1 MNVRK
6 LKAKRVEFGLS
17 QKDLAKVLGISTK
30 TMCIKE
36 CDNRNRFTF
45 DEIITITS
53 NNQIIASG
61 FPFLTYKRY
70 NPKDFIKSR
79 LAWSTT
85 EFSIESR

>member
-36 CDNRNRFTF
+36 CDNRNRFNI
-45 DEIITITS
+45 DEIITIAQEMRLS
-53 NNQIIASG
+53 IKDINDIFFDG
-61 FPFLTYKRY
+61 KLPFV
-70 NPKDFIKSR
+70 
-79 LAWSTT
+79 
-85 EFSIESR
+85 

>member
-45 DEIITITS
+45 DEIITIAREFRLS
-53 NNQIIASG
+53 LKDINDMFFDG
-61 FPFLTYKRY
+61 KLPFV
-70 NPKDFIKSR
+70 
-79 LAWSTT
+79 
-85 EFSIESR
+85 

>member
-45 DEIITITS
+45 DEIITIAREFRLS
-53 NNQIIASG
+53 LKDINDIFFDG
-61 FPFLTYKRY
+61 KLT
-70 NPKDFIKSR
+70 FV
-79 LAWSTT
+79 
-85 EFSIESR
+85 

>member
-45 DEIITITS
+45 DEIITIAREFRLS
-53 NNQIIASG
+53 
-61 FPFLTYKRY
+61 L
-70 NPKDFIKSR
+70 KDINDIF
-79 LAWSTT
+79 
-85 EFSIESR
+85 F

>member
-45 DEIITITS
+45 DEIITIAREFRLS
-53 NNQIIASG
+53 LKDINDIFYDG
-61 FPFLTYKRY
+61 KLPFV
-70 NPKDFIKSR
+70 
-79 LAWSTT
+79 
-85 EFSIESR
+85 

>member
-1 MNVRK
+1 MRK

-45 DEIITITS
+45 DEIITIAREFRLS
-53 NNQIIASG
+53 LKDINDIFFDG
-61 FPFLTYKRY
+61 KLPFV
-70 NPKDFIKSR
+70 
-79 LAWSTT
+79 
-85 EFSIESR
+85 

>member
-36 CDNRNRFTF
+36 CDNRNRFTI
-45 DEIITITS
+45 DEIITIAREFRLS
-53 NNQIIASG
+53 LKDINDI
-61 FPFLTYKRY
+61 FLTASYHLYK
-70 NPKDFIKSR
+70 KQ
-79 LAWSTT
+79 
-85 EFSIESR
+85 

>member
-36 CDNRNRFTF
+36 CDNRNRFTI
-45 DEIITITS
+45 DEIITIAREFRLRLKDI
-53 NNQIIASG
+53 NDIFFDG
-61 FPFLTYKRY
+61 KLPFV
-70 NPKDFIKSR
+70 
-79 LAWSTT
+79 
-85 EFSIESR
+85 

>member
-36 CDNRNRFTF
+36 CDNRNRFTI
-45 DEIITITS
+45 DEIITIAREFRLS
-53 NNQIIASG
+53 
-61 FPFLTYKRY
+61 L
-70 NPKDFIKSR
+70 KDINDIFFDGK
-79 LAWSTT
+79 LQ
-85 EFSIESR
+85 FV

>member
-45 DEIITITS
+45 DEIITIAREFRL
-53 NNQIIASG
+53 NLKDINHIFFDG
-61 FPFLTYKRY
+61 KLPFV
-70 NPKDFIKSR
+70 
-79 LAWSTT
+79 
-85 EFSIESR
+85 

>member
-45 DEIITITS
+45 DEIITIAREFRLS
-53 NNQIIASG
+53 LKDINDI
-61 FPFLTYKRY
+61 FFDVKLPFV
-70 NPKDFIKSR
+70 
-79 LAWSTT
+79 
-85 EFSIESR
+85 

>member
-45 DEIITITS
+45 DEIITIAREFRLS
-53 NNQIIASG
+53 LKDINDIFLDG
-61 FPFLTYKRY
+61 KLPFV
-70 NPKDFIKSR
+70 
-79 LAWSTT
+79 
-85 EFSIESR
+85 

>member
-36 CDNRNRFTF
+36 
-45 DEIITITS
+45 
-53 NNQIIASG
+53 
-61 FPFLTYKRY
+61 
-70 NPKDFIKSR
+70 
-79 LAWSTT
+79 
-85 EFSIESR
+85 

>member
-45 DEIITITS
+45 DEIITIALEFRLS
-53 NNQIIASG
+53 LKDINDIFFDG
-61 FPFLTYKRY
+61 KLPFV
-70 NPKDFIKSR
+70 
-79 LAWSTT
+79 
-85 EFSIESR
+85 

>member
-36 CDNRNRFTF
+36 CDNRNRFTI
-45 DEIITITS
+45 DEIITIAREFRLS
-53 NNQIIASG
+53 LKDINDIFFDG
-61 FPFLTYKRY
+61 KLPFV
-70 NPKDFIKSR
+70 
-79 LAWSTT
+79 
-85 EFSIESR
+85 

>member
-45 DEIITITS
+45 DEIITIAREFRLS
-53 NNQIIASG
+53 LKDINDIFFDG
-61 FPFLTYKRY
+61 KLPFV
-70 NPKDFIKSR
+70 
-79 LAWSTT
+79 
-85 EFSIESR
+85 